1 MRALGVDL
9 GSKRIGIAV
18 SDVTSTSSS
27 LLRDADVAMY
37 HAKAQGRGRTEH
49 FTRARLATPM
59 QPGIILDV
67 TITGH
72 DGRQLL
78 AV

>member
-1 MRALGVDL
+1 VGRSHRVLTE
-9 GSKRIGIAV
+9 SRE
-18 SDVTSTSSS
+18 
-27 LLRDADVAMY
+27 
-37 HAKAQGRGRTEH
+37 RGRTEH
-49 FTRARLATPM
+49 FTRARFATPM

-67 TITGH
+67 TITAH